1 MKPLRLKN
9 MIAGCLLAAG
19 ALPVWGQ
26 SGAPTLVIRI
36 DDLGALHSVNEA
48 CIQTYRSGIARSVE
62 VMPVAAWYPEAIKML
77 KENPGLD
84 VGLHLVIT
92 SEWENVKWRPLTHC
106 PSLTD
111 ENGYFYPMMFPN
123 PAYPGQSIMEQKW
136 DIKEI
141 EQEFRAQIETTLK
154 SIPQLSHLSGHMLS
168 TGFSKEVNELVQRLA
183 KEYNLPS
190 IDRMDSSKDYR
201 FTYIGYDGPKR
212 TAEEKEASFI
222 KALEKLQPGQRYL
235 FLDHPA
241 LDNDEMKTVFH
252 IGYEDVALDRQGVT
266 DLLTSPRVR
275 KAIEDKGIKLISIN
289 QLTKGLPRAA
299 ATPKLDKAMNRYLD
313 AVKKAGQDL
322 HSIMI
327 VQHGNVIAEEWMGEG
342 KEDKPH
348 ILNSVSKTFTA
359 TAVGLAASEGR
370 LKLTDKV
377 ISFFPDKLPATV
389 SENLAAMTV
398 RDLLTMNCGHD
409 TDPTGTV
416 RKKADADWVQEFLA
430 FPVEHKPGTFYT
442 YNSLGTYMLSAIV
455 QKVTGE
461 KVVDYLYPRL
471 FRPLGII
478 NARWQE
484 SPQGINTGGWGLYL
498 KTEDLAKMG
507 QLFLQKG
514 NWNGKQI
521 LPEEWVKE
529 ASACQVPSLPAGMK
543 PEMVKKAKMNAKTSD
558 WLQGYGYQMWRC
570 RHNAYRADGANG
582 QYILVLPDKDAV
594 IAVTANI
601 PDMQAARN
609 LYTGKANAEIVN
621 RLLESPR
628 FAEVTYMIEQY
639 FDDTLAAGFAGQNQM
654 LTTLSA
660 MLRRNNK
667 TDAAVQAAR
676 TVNRQKVPV
685 YQADLTM
692 IQNTFMAALREVK
705 KEIGNDFTAA
715 QSLTKG
721 ITQQMFTEL
730 TKGADVHTPTITPEM
745 ISAAVT
751 QSAAGMDGVQKEAL
765 DKFGQAL
772 TEFLQSTLDHAQ
784 EKQNADPEQ

>member
-9 MIAGCLLAAG
+9 MIAGCLLAA
-19 ALPVWGQ
+19 ATLPAWGQ
-26 SGAPTLVIRI
+26 SAPTLVIRI

-48 CIQTYRSGIARSVE
+48 CIKTYRSGIARSVE

-123 PAYPGQSIMEQKW
+123 PAYPGQAILEQKW

-168 TGFSKEVNELVQRLA
+168 TGFNKEVNELVQRLA
-183 KEYNLPS
+183 QEYNLPS
-190 IDRMDSSKDYR
+190 IDRMDSSKDYQ
-201 FTYIGYDGPKR
+201 FTYIGYDGPK
-212 TAEEKEASFI
+212 TTSAEKEASFI
-222 KALEKLQPGQRYL
+222 KALDKLEPGKRYL

-266 DLLTSPRVR
+266 DLLTSPRV
-275 KAIEDKGIKLISIN
+275 KQTIEDKGIKLISIN
-289 QLTKGLPRAA
+289 QLTKALPRADA
-299 ATPKLDKAMNRYLD
+299 SPKMDKAMNKYLN
-313 AVKKAGQDL
+313 AVQKSGQDL

-327 VQHGNVIAEEWMGEG
+327 VQHGNVIAQQWLGEG
-342 KEDKPH
+342 REDEPH

-359 TAVGLAASEGR
+359 TAVGLAIAEGR
-370 LKLTDKV
+370 MKVTDKV
-377 ISFFPDKLPATV
+377 ISFFPNKLPATI
-389 SENLAAMTV
+389 SDNLAAMTV
-398 RDLLTMNCGHD
+398 HDLLTMNCGHD
-409 TDPTGTV
+409 IDPT
-416 RKKADADWVQEFLA
+416 RAIEEKAGSDWVQEFLA
-430 FPVEHKPGTFYT
+430 FPVKHKPGTFFT

-471 FRPLGII
+471 FRPLGIV
-478 NARWQE
+478 NVKWKE

-507 QLFLQKG
+507 QLLLQKG
-514 NWNGKQI
+514 KWNGRQI
-521 LPEEWVKE
+521 LPEDWVKE

-543 PEMVKKAKMNAKTSD
+543 PEMLKQSKVKPQTSD
-558 WLQGYGYQMWRC
+558 WLQGYGYQMWQC

-582 QYILVLPDKDAV
+582 QYILVLPEKDAV

-601 PDMQAARN
+601 PDMQAELN
-609 LYTGKANAEIVN
+609 LIWKY
-621 RLLESPR
+621 LLP
-628 FAEVTYMIEQY
+628 
-639 FDDTLAAGFAGQNQM
+639 
-654 LTTLSA
+654 
-660 MLRRNNK
+660 
-667 TDAAVQAAR
+667 
-676 TVNRQKVPV
+676 
-685 YQADLTM
+685 
-692 IQNTFMAALREVK
+692 AL
-705 KEIGNDFTAA
+705 
-715 QSLTKG
+715 
-721 ITQQMFTEL
+721 
-730 TKGADVHTPTITPEM
+730 
-745 ISAAVT
+745 
-751 QSAAGMDGVQKEAL
+751 
-765 DKFGQAL
+765 
-772 TEFLQSTLDHAQ
+772 
-784 EKQNADPEQ
+784 